1 MRALAAL
8 LAGAFALPALPAHA
22 QAPAPAPDAQL
33 GRVEVQGEA
42 ATAREKKTL
51 AQLFKA
57 EALFLKHHALAPA
70 AALTFKVYARTQA
83 EATQRLELGLMTPS
97 GRQPVPLDS
106 DDRFVIDP
114 AWRQLPGH
122 TELRSRLADGRV
134 TWRPDIRTPGVA
146 DGERRLG
153 DLRLQCR
160 VGFGSGVA
168 RGATFLFGLLR
179 FDTADC
185 DDPTWSPSNFADRP
199 VFAVTL
205 VHGERRQTLSAR
217 LLHGLRDDGG
227 AHYDWGY
234 SLRERMFRLP
244 IGDASW
250 PDDTRV
256 LFEAMDDPPAP
267 PDAVLQTLPDDWTRD
282 ALALPLTRG
291 LSPADVAQRLGP
303 ASDDLRFES
312 GRRLQ
317 RRVHE
322 IKAPDAPLRLELVSL
337 FGADDRLLKSQLRRL
352 PAPTPRK

>member
-1 MRALAAL
+1 MSAAAAL
-8 LAGAFALPALPAHA
+8 LASALALPAAS
-22 QAPAPAPDAQL
+22 APPPDARL

-57 EALFLKHHALAPA
+57 EALFLKHRALAPTA
-70 AALTFKVYARTQA
+70 PLTFKVYARTQA
-83 EATQRLELGLMTPS
+83 ESTERLSLGLATPA
-97 GRQPVPLDS
+97 GREPVALDEQ
-106 DDRFVIDP
+106 DRFVIDP
-114 AWRQLPGH
+114 TWRRLDAS

-134 TWRPDIRTPGVA
+134 TWRPDIRTPGVP

-168 RGATFLFGLLR
+168 RGATGFGWLR
-179 FDTADC
+179 SFVIDDC
-185 DDPTWSPSNFADRP
+185 EDRDWSPSNFVDRP

-205 VHGERRQTLSAR
+205 VHGERRLTLSAR

-227 AHYDWGY
+227 ADYDWGY

-244 IGDASW
+244 IGDTSW

-256 LFEAMDDPPAP
+256 VFESMDDPPAP
-267 PDAVLQTLPDDWTRD
+267 PAPGLLALDDDWVCA
-282 ALALPLTRG
+282 ALALAPGAT
-291 LSPADVAQRLGP
+291 PAELALWLGA

-317 RRVHE
+317 RRLREV
-322 IKAPDAPLRLELVSL
+322 KAPGGPVQLELVSV
-337 FGADDRLLKSQLRRL
+337 FDAADRLQKSSLRRL
-352 PAPTPRK
+352 EPPPRR